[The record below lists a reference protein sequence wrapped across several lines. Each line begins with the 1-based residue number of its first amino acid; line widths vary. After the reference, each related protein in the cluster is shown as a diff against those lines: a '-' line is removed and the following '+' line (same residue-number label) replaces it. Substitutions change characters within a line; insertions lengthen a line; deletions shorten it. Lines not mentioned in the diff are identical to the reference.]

1 MRNEPAASAPVLVFE
16 PRLFGAAAGC
26 IGGSQSVAARVTV
39 CGIIGLGGTALMA
52 ISRLGRHAFIVLQAR
67 TVLKQG
73 GLLALCGCLRSGFGE
88 VMEVGMDSHHGQR
101 VQGAVLA

>member
-1 MRNEPAASAPVLVFE
+1 MRNKPAVSAPVLVFE
-16 PRLFGAAAGC
+16 PRFFGVAGC

-39 CGIIGLGGTALMA
+39 HGIIGLGGTALMA

-73 GLLALCGCLRSGFGE
+73 GLLALRGCFRSGLGE

-101 VQGAVLA
+101 IQGAVLA